1 MDEIMTAAEAMEASA
16 MPCARVVHCD
26 DGTAP
31 TPEQL
36 PLPAAL
42 AKKPVGD
49 KGQAEWAYE
58 RLVLYLKNF
67 EDQLDK
73 NHEIAMGFA
82 GGTAGVLRI
91 EGVGYFNPDIVTFYG
106 ADEAGTKMQLI
117 QHVTQL
123 NVVLRAV
130 TKATPE
136 AEPPRRIGFR
146 LVQDLDEAAKI
157 TTADASK

>member
-1 MDEIMTAAEAMEASA
+1 
-16 MPCARVVHCD
+16 
-26 DGTAP
+26 
-31 TPEQL
+31 
-36 PLPAAL
+36 
-42 AKKPVGD
+42 
-49 KGQAEWAYE
+49 
-58 RLVLYLKNF
+58 
-67 EDQLDK
+67 
-73 NHEIAMGFA
+73 MGFA